1 MKDIAPKMLL
11 RLLVGVVVFF
21 AANFWYVSSGLYR
34 QERAKFSPMASKL
47 DSAFGNGDVVYLG
60 ESSNT
65 SFNPWTDTFGYSVSE
80 FLQMY
85 LPQNRV
91 RGVSHDGYHVG
102 LFSQMLGLMPEHWAL
117 RAPGFEE
124 FNRGDLD
131 AGGEKTALG
140 SLKYGVSKD
149 NWYKLND
156 GKPSRKTL
164 VITVNMRS
172 FGPSAMFNGNEASN
186 QQEAIFYSHRTA
198 LLNRVYVSL
207 HHYDNRDS
215 REMERAKTQWFRT
228 KDLRIG
234 SGAQR
239 SDSHRVSN
247 NSEGN
252 HYGQTH
258 KGDKWNGE
266 GCYNH
271 NTVKWWL
278 RDLQR
283 QFVPISGDADLARVM
298 PMAEAYLKEFAFL
311 LDEDNPRVQA
321 LDAIVSKCKQEQVN
335 VVFVLLMPNFDH
347 AHRLFGAELTQLMDY
362 NMDFLRKRF
371 AGWEKAYNK
380 GDFKVGYVD
389 VQRLYSDYRLGE
401 YKQGLSEDVGIGT
414 VGNPCFDWAGGQHY
428 TDQWYPTEHV
438 DAHIRRFIAQK
449 TAEKILAFQYRDRIQ
464 TGVTKPMV
472 PEIKPSVNNQPNWS
486 IKMPLADTCLQSWK
500 VFALKH
506 LRVRN

>member
-1 MKDIAPKMLL
+1 MAWMKDIAPKMLL

-102 LFSQMLGLMPEHWAL
+102 LFSQMLGLMPEHWADS
-117 RAPGFEE
+117 G
-124 FNRGDLD
+124 
-131 AGGEKTALG
+131 
-140 SLKYGVSKD
+140 
-149 NWYKLND
+149 
-156 GKPSRKTL
+156 RKTV

-228 KDLRIG
+228 RDLRL
-234 SGAQR
+234 
-239 SDSHRVSN
+239 D
-247 NSEGN
+247 NSTYGR
-252 HYGQTH
+252 HYGITH
-258 KGDKWNGE
+258 GDGGLKSDGE
-266 GCYNH
+266 VWYYH

-283 QFVPISGDADLARVM
+283 QYAPVSGDADLARVM

-311 LDEDNPRVQA
+311 LDEENPRVQA
-321 LDAIVSKCKQEQVN
+321 LDAIVAKCKQEQVN

-347 AHRLFGAELTQLMDY
+347 AHRLFGEELTQLMDY

-371 AGWEKAYNK
+371 DGWSERYKN

-389 VQRLYSDYRLGE
+389 VQRLYG
-401 YKQGLSEDVGIGT
+401 
-414 VGNPCFDWAGGQHY
+414 DWAGGQHY

-472 PEIKPSVNNQPNWS
+472 PVIKPGVNNQPNWS
-486 IKMPLADTCLQSWK
+486 IKMPMADTCLQSWK
-500 VFALKH
+500 VFAAKH
-506 LRVRN
+506 LRD

>member
-1 MKDIAPKMLL
+1 MMAWMKDIGLKMLL
-11 RLLVGVVVFF
+11 RLAVGIVVFF
-21 AANFWYVSSGLYR
+21 VANFCYVNSGLYLK
-34 QERAKFSPMASKL
+34 ERAKFSPVAAKL
-47 DSAFGNGDVVYLG
+47 DSAFLYGDVVYLG

-65 SFNPWTDTFGYSVSE
+65 SFNPWTDTLGYSVSE

-102 LFSQMLGLMPEHWAL
+102 LFSQMLALMPEHWAL

-124 FNRGDLD
+124 FDRGDLD

-140 SLKYGVSKD
+140 SVKYGVNID

-156 GKPSRKTL
+156 GNPARKTV

-186 QQEAIFYSHRTA
+186 QQEAIFYSHRMA
-198 LLNRVYVSL
+198 LLNRVFVSL

-228 KDLRIG
+228 KDLRLKG
-234 SGAQR
+234 GVGDHYFNTHA
-239 SDSHRVSN
+239 DGN
-247 NSEGN
+247 MKPEGEEW
-252 HYGQTH
+252 HY
-258 KGDKWNGE
+258 
-266 GCYNH
+266 H

-283 QFVPISGDADLARVM
+283 QFSPVSGDADLARVM

-311 LDEDNPRVQA
+311 LDEENPRVQA
-321 LDAIVSKCKQEQVN
+321 LDAIVEKCKREQVN
-335 VVFVLLMPNFDH
+335 VVFVLLMPNYDH
-347 AHRLFGAELTQLMDY
+347 ANRLFGEELTQLMDY

-371 AGWEKAYNK
+371 VGWEKEYK
-380 GDFKVGYVD
+380 QGDFKVGYVD
-389 VQRLYSDYRLGE
+389 VHRLYSDCRLGE
-401 YKQGLSEDVGIGT
+401 YKQGVSEDVGIGT
-414 VGNPCFDWAGGQHY
+414 VGNPFFDWAGGQHY

-449 TAEKILAFQYRDRIQ
+449 TAEKILEFQYRDRIQ

-472 PEIKPSVNNQPNWS
+472 PVIKPSVNNQPNWN

-500 VFALKH
+500 VFSDKH
-506 LRVRN
+506 LR

>member
-1 MKDIAPKMLL
+1 MMAWMKDIAPKVLL
-11 RLLVGVVVFF
+11 RLVVGAAVFF
-21 AANFWYVSSGLYR
+21 VANIWYVSSGLYKK
-34 QERAKFSPMASKL
+34 ERVKFSPVAGKL
-47 DSAFGNGDVVYLG
+47 DSAFLYGDVVYLG

-102 LFSQMLGLMPEHWAL
+102 LFSQMLGLMPGHWTDSA
-117 RAPGFEE
+117 
-124 FNRGDLD
+124 
-131 AGGEKTALG
+131 
-140 SLKYGVSKD
+140 
-149 NWYKLND
+149 
-156 GKPSRKTL
+156 RKTV

-198 LLNRVYVSL
+198 LLNRVFVSL
-207 HHYDNRDS
+207 HHYDSRDA

-228 KDLRIG
+228 KDLRL
-234 SGAQR
+234 
-239 SDSHRVSN
+239 D
-247 NSEGN
+247 NSTNGR
-252 HYGQTH
+252 HYGITH
-258 KGDKWNGE
+258 GDGGLKSDGE
-266 GCYNH
+266 VWYYH

-283 QFVPISGDADLARVM
+283 QFTPVSGDADLTRVM

-311 LDEDNPRVQA
+311 LDEENPRVQA
-321 LDAIVSKCKQEQVN
+321 LDAIVEKCKREQVN

-371 AGWEKAYNK
+371 AGWEKEYNK
-380 GDFKVGYVD
+380 GQFHVGYVD
-389 VQRLYSDYRLGE
+389 VQRLYSDCRLGE
-401 YKQGLSEDVGIGT
+401 YLQGVSEDVGIGT

-438 DAHIRRFIAQK
+438 DAHIRQFIAQK

-472 PEIKPSVNNQPNWS
+472 PEIKPSVNNLPNWN
-486 IKMPLADTCLQSWK
+486 IKMPLADTCLGAWQGFRS
-500 VFALKH
+500 KH
-506 LRVRN
+506 FR

>member
-1 MKDIAPKMLL
+1 MAWMKDIAPKMLL

-21 AANFWYVSSGLYR
+21 AANFWYVTSGLYKK
-34 QERAKFSPMASKL
+34 ERVKFSPVAGKL
-47 DSAFGNGDVVYLG
+47 DSAFLYGDVVYLG

-102 LFSQMLGLMPEHWAL
+102 LFSQMLGLMPEHWADS
-117 RAPGFEE
+117 GH
-124 FNRGDLD
+124 
-131 AGGEKTALG
+131 KT
-140 SLKYGVSKD
+140 V
-149 NWYKLND
+149 
-156 GKPSRKTL
+156 

-228 KDLRIG
+228 RDLRLG
-234 SGAQR
+234 GGAGQ
-239 SDSHRVSN
+239 
-247 NSEGN
+247 
-252 HYGQTH
+252 HYGSTH
-258 KGDKWNGE
+258 GDGGLKPEGE
-266 GCYNH
+266 VWYYH

-278 RDLQR
+278 WDLQR
-283 QFVPISGDADLARVM
+283 QFAPVSGDADLARVM

-311 LDEDNPRVQA
+311 LDEENPRVQA
-321 LDAIVSKCKQEQVN
+321 LDAIVEKCKREQVN
-335 VVFVLLMPNFDH
+335 VVFVLLMPNYDH
-347 AHRLFGAELTQLMDY
+347 ANRLFGAELTQLMDY

-371 AGWEKAYNK
+371 AGWEKEYNK

-389 VQRLYSDYRLGE
+389 VQRAYG
-401 YKQGLSEDVGIGT
+401 
-414 VGNPCFDWAGGQHY
+414 DWAGGKHY

-438 DAHIRRFIAQK
+438 DAHIRQFIAKK
-449 TAEKILAFQYRDRIQ
+449 TADKILEFQYRDRIQ

-486 IKMPLADTCLQSWK
+486 IKMPMADTCLATWNG
-500 VFALKH
+500 FRGKH
-506 LRVRN
+506 LRVF

>member
-1 MKDIAPKMLL
+1 MMAWMRDIAPKVLL
-11 RLLVGVVVFF
+11 RLAVGVLVFF
-21 AANFWYVSSGLYR
+21 VANIWYVSSGLR
-34 QERAKFSPMASKL
+34 NEERLKFSPVAGKL
-47 DSAFGNGDVVYLG
+47 DSAFLHGDVVYLG

-102 LFSQMLGLMPEHWAL
+102 LFSQMLGLMPEHWA
-117 RAPGFEE
+117 
-124 FNRGDLD
+124 D
-131 AGGEKTALG
+131 
-140 SLKYGVSKD
+140 S
-149 NWYKLND
+149 
-156 GKPSRKTL
+156 SRKTV

-186 QQEAIFYSHRTA
+186 QQEAIFYSHRMA
-198 LLNRVYVSL
+198 LLNRVFVSL
-207 HHYDNRDS
+207 HHYDSRDA

-228 KDLRIG
+228 KDLRLNG
-234 SGAQR
+234 GA
-239 SDSHRVSN
+239 
-247 NSEGN
+247 GN
-252 HYGQTH
+252 HYGNTH
-258 KGDKWNGE
+258 GDGRMVSKGE
-266 GCYNH
+266 EFFYH

-283 QFVPISGDADLARVM
+283 QYAPEFMKQKLGPVSGDADLARVM

-311 LDEDNPRVQA
+311 LDEENPRVQA

-347 AHRLFGAELTQLMDY
+347 AHRLFGEELTQLMDY

-371 AGWEKAYNK
+371 AGWSKQYNK
-380 GDFKVGYVD
+380 GEFHVEYVD
-389 VQRLYSDYRLGE
+389 VQRAYG
-401 YKQGLSEDVGIGT
+401 
-414 VGNPCFDWAGGQHY
+414 DWAGGQHY

-438 DAHIRRFIAQK
+438 DAHIRQFIAKK
-449 TAEKILAFQYRDRIQ
+449 TAEKILAFQYMDRIQ

-472 PEIKPSVNNQPNWS
+472 SEIKPSVNNLPNWS
-486 IKMPLADTCLQSWK
+486 IKMPMADTCLATWNG
-500 VFALKH
+500 FRGKH
-506 LRVRN
+506 LRVF

>member
-1 MKDIAPKMLL
+1 
-11 RLLVGVVVFF
+11 VGVVVFF

-102 LFSQMLGLMPEHWAL
+102 LFSQMLGLMPEHWADS
-117 RAPGFEE
+117 G
-124 FNRGDLD
+124 
-131 AGGEKTALG
+131 
-140 SLKYGVSKD
+140 
-149 NWYKLND
+149 
-156 GKPSRKTL
+156 RKTV

-228 KDLRIG
+228 RDLRL
-234 SGAQR
+234 
-239 SDSHRVSN
+239 D
-247 NSEGN
+247 NSTYGR
-252 HYGQTH
+252 HYGITH
-258 KGDKWNGE
+258 GDGGLKSDGE
-266 GCYNH
+266 VWYYH

-283 QFVPISGDADLARVM
+283 QYAPVSGDADLARVM

-311 LDEDNPRVQA
+311 LDEENPRVQA
-321 LDAIVSKCKQEQVN
+321 LDAIVAKCKQEQVN

-347 AHRLFGAELTQLMDY
+347 AHRLFGEELTQLMDY

-371 AGWEKAYNK
+371 DGWSERYKN

-389 VQRLYSDYRLGE
+389 VQRLYG
-401 YKQGLSEDVGIGT
+401 
-414 VGNPCFDWAGGQHY
+414 DWAGGQHY

-472 PEIKPSVNNQPNWS
+472 PVIKPGVNNQPNWS
-486 IKMPLADTCLQSWK
+486 IKMPMADTCLQSWK
-500 VFALKH
+500 VFAAKH
-506 LRVRN
+506 LRD

>member
-1 MKDIAPKMLL
+1 MMAWMKDIAPKVLL
-11 RLLVGVVVFF
+11 RLAVGVLVFF
-21 AANFWYVSSGLYR
+21 VANYGYVSSGLYKK
-34 QERAKFSPMASKL
+34 ERVKFSPVAGKL
-47 DSAFGNGDVVYLG
+47 DSAFLYGDVVYLG

-102 LFSQMLGLMPEHWAL
+102 LFSQMLGLMPEHWTDSA
-117 RAPGFEE
+117 
-124 FNRGDLD
+124 
-131 AGGEKTALG
+131 
-140 SLKYGVSKD
+140 
-149 NWYKLND
+149 
-156 GKPSRKTL
+156 RKTV

-198 LLNRVYVSL
+198 LLKRVFVSL
-207 HHYDNRDS
+207 HHYDSRDA

-228 KDLRIG
+228 KDLRLNG
-234 SGAQR
+234 GA
-239 SDSHRVSN
+239 
-247 NSEGN
+247 GN
-252 HYGQTH
+252 HYGNTH
-258 KGDKWNGE
+258 GDGGMVSKGE
-266 GCYNH
+266 EFFYH
-271 NTVKWWL
+271 STVKWWL

-283 QFVPISGDADLARVM
+283 QYAPVSGDADLARVM

-311 LDEDNPRVQA
+311 LDEENPRVRA
-321 LDAIVSKCKQEQVN
+321 LDAIVSKCKREQVN
-335 VVFVLLMPNFDH
+335 VVFVLLMPNYDH
-347 AHRLFGAELTQLMDY
+347 ANRLFGEELTQLMDY
-362 NMDFLRKRF
+362 NMDFLRNRF
-371 AGWEKAYNK
+371 AGWEKEYNK

-389 VQRLYSDYRLGE
+389 VQRMYSDCRLGE
-401 YKQGLSEDVGIGT
+401 YLQGVSEDVGIGT

-438 DAHIRRFIAQK
+438 DAHIRQFIAKK
-449 TAEKILAFQYRDRIQ
+449 TAEKILEFQYRDRIQ

-472 PEIKPSVNNQPNWS
+472 PEIKPSVNNQPNWN

-500 VFALKH
+500 DFATKH
-506 LRVRN
+506 LR

>member
-1 MKDIAPKMLL
+1 MDLGWCGESPVCIFSVLMMAWMRDIAPKVLL
-11 RLLVGVVVFF
+11 RLAVGVLVFF
-21 AANFWYVSSGLYR
+21 VANIWYVSSGLR
-34 QERAKFSPMASKL
+34 NEERLKFSPVAGKL
-47 DSAFGNGDVVYLG
+47 DSAFLHGDVVYLG

-102 LFSQMLGLMPEHWAL
+102 LFSQMLGLMPEHWA
-117 RAPGFEE
+117 
-124 FNRGDLD
+124 D
-131 AGGEKTALG
+131 
-140 SLKYGVSKD
+140 S
-149 NWYKLND
+149 
-156 GKPSRKTL
+156 SRKTV

-186 QQEAIFYSHRTA
+186 QQEAIFYSHRMA
-198 LLNRVYVSL
+198 LLNRVFVSL
-207 HHYDNRDS
+207 HHYDSRDA

-228 KDLRIG
+228 KDLRLNG
-234 SGAQR
+234 GA
-239 SDSHRVSN
+239 
-247 NSEGN
+247 GN
-252 HYGQTH
+252 HYGNTH
-258 KGDKWNGE
+258 GDGRMVSKGE
-266 GCYNH
+266 EFFYH

-283 QFVPISGDADLARVM
+283 QYAPEFMKQKLGPVSGDADLARVM

-311 LDEDNPRVQA
+311 LDEENPRVQA

-347 AHRLFGAELTQLMDY
+347 AHRLFGEELTQLMDY

-371 AGWEKAYNK
+371 AGWSKQYNK
-380 GDFKVGYVD
+380 GEFHVEYVD
-389 VQRLYSDYRLGE
+389 VQRAYG
-401 YKQGLSEDVGIGT
+401 
-414 VGNPCFDWAGGQHY
+414 DWAGGQHY

-438 DAHIRRFIAQK
+438 DAHIRQFIAKK
-449 TAEKILAFQYRDRIQ
+449 TAEKILAFQYMDRIQ

-472 PEIKPSVNNQPNWS
+472 SEIKPSVNNLPNWS
-486 IKMPLADTCLQSWK
+486 IKMPMADTCLATWNG
-500 VFALKH
+500 FRGKH
-506 LRVRN
+506 LRVF

>member
-1 MKDIAPKMLL
+1 
-11 RLLVGVVVFF
+11 
-21 AANFWYVSSGLYR
+21 
-34 QERAKFSPMASKL
+34 MASKL

-102 LFSQMLGLMPEHWAL
+102 LFSQMLGLMPEHWADS
-117 RAPGFEE
+117 G
-124 FNRGDLD
+124 
-131 AGGEKTALG
+131 
-140 SLKYGVSKD
+140 
-149 NWYKLND
+149 
-156 GKPSRKTL
+156 RKTV

-228 KDLRIG
+228 RDLRIG
-234 SGAQR
+234 GGAGQ
-239 SDSHRVSN
+239 
-247 NSEGN
+247 
-252 HYGQTH
+252 HYGSTH
-258 KGDKWNGE
+258 GGRGLESAGEKWF
-266 GCYNH
+266 YH

-283 QFVPISGDADLARVM
+283 QYAPVSGEADLARVM

-311 LDEDNPRVQA
+311 LDEENPRVQA
-321 LDAIVSKCKQEQVN
+321 LDAIVAKCKQEQVN

-347 AHRLFGAELTQLMDY
+347 AHRLFGAELTQLMDC

-371 AGWEKAYNK
+371 AGWEKEYNK

-389 VQRLYSDYRLGE
+389 VPRAYG
-401 YKQGLSEDVGIGT
+401 
-414 VGNPCFDWAGGQHY
+414 DWAGGQHY

-438 DAHIRRFIAQK
+438 DAHIRQFIAKK
-449 TAEKILAFQYRDRIQ
+449 TAEKILEFQDRDRIQ

-472 PEIKPSVNNQPNWS
+472 SEIKPSVNNQPNWN
-486 IKMPLADTCLQSWK
+486 IKMPLADTSLQSWK
-500 VFALKH
+500 DFATKH
-506 LRVRN
+506 LR

>member
-1 MKDIAPKMLL
+1 MAWMKDIAPKLLL

-21 AANFWYVSSGLYR
+21 AANAWYVSSGLYG
-34 QERAKFSPMASKL
+34 QERAKFSPMAAKL
-47 DSAFGNGDVVYLG
+47 DSAFSTGDVVYLG

-102 LFSQMLGLMPEHWAL
+102 LFSQMLGLMPEHWADT
-117 RAPGFEE
+117 G
-124 FNRGDLD
+124 
-131 AGGEKTALG
+131 
-140 SLKYGVSKD
+140 
-149 NWYKLND
+149 
-156 GKPSRKTL
+156 RKTV

-186 QQEAIFYSHRTA
+186 QQEAIFYSRRLA

-228 KDLRIG
+228 KDLRLQG
-234 SGAQR
+234 GVGQ
-239 SDSHRVSN
+239 
-247 NSEGN
+247 
-252 HYGQTH
+252 HYGSTH
-258 KGDKWNGE
+258 GGPGLISDGE
-266 GCYNH
+266 EWFYH

-283 QFVPISGDADLARVM
+283 QFAPVSGEADLARVM

-311 LDEDNPRVQA
+311 LDEENPRVKA
-321 LDAIVSKCKQEQVN
+321 LDAIVEKCKREDVN

-347 AHRLFGAELTQLMDY
+347 AHRLFGKELTQLMDY
-362 NMDFLRKRF
+362 NMNFLRKRF
-371 AGWEKAYNK
+371 GGWSERYKN
-380 GDFKVGYVD
+380 GNFKVGYVD
-389 VQRLYSDYRLGE
+389 VQRLYSEHGLGVYR
-401 YKQGLSEDVGIGT
+401 QGLSEDVGIGT
-414 VGNPCFDWAGGQHY
+414 EGNPCFDWAGGYHY

-472 PEIKPSVNNQPNWS
+472 AEIKPGVNNQPNWS
-486 IKMPLADTCLQSWK
+486 IKMPLADTCLRSWN
-500 VFALKH
+500 VFAAKH
-506 LRVRN
+506 LR

>member
-1 MKDIAPKMLL
+1 MMAWIKDIAPKVLL
-11 RLLVGVVVFF
+11 RLAVGVFVFF
-21 AANFWYVSSGLYR
+21 VANWWYWSSGLR
-34 QERAKFSPMASKL
+34 NKERLKFSQVAGKL
-47 DSAFGNGDVVYLG
+47 DSAFLHGDVVYLG

-124 FNRGDLD
+124 FDRGDLD

-140 SLKYGVSKD
+140 SVKYGVSKD

-156 GKPSRKTL
+156 SNSLRKTV

-186 QQEAIFYSHRTA
+186 QQEAIFYSNRMA
-198 LLNRVYVSL
+198 LLNRVFVSL

-228 KDLRIG
+228 KDLRL
-234 SGAQR
+234 
-239 SDSHRVSN
+239 D
-247 NSEGN
+247 NSTNGR
-252 HYGQTH
+252 HYGITH
-258 KGDKWNGE
+258 GDLVSKGE
-266 GCYNH
+266 ECYRH

-283 QFVPISGDADLARVM
+283 QFAPVSGDADLARVM

-311 LDEDNPRVQA
+311 LDEENPRVQA

-335 VVFVLLMPNFDH
+335 VVFVLLIPNYDH
-347 AHRLFGAELTQLMDY
+347 ANRLFGAELTQLMDY

-371 AGWEKAYNK
+371 TGWEKEYK
-380 GDFKVGYVD
+380 QGDFKVGYVD
-389 VQRLYSDYRLGE
+389 VPRAYE
-401 YKQGLSEDVGIGT
+401 A
-414 VGNPCFDWAGGQHY
+414 WAGGEHY

-438 DAHIRRFIAQK
+438 DAHIRQFIAKK
-449 TAEKILAFQYRDRIQ
+449 TAEKILAFQYIDRIQ

-472 PEIKPSVNNQPNWS
+472 QEIKPSVNNLPNWS
-486 IKMPLADTCLQSWK
+486 IQMPLADTCLATWNGFR
-500 VFALKH
+500 VKH
-506 LRVRN
+506 LRVR

>member
-1 MKDIAPKMLL
+1 MMAWMKDIAPKMLL

-21 AANFWYVSSGLYR
+21 AANFWYVSSGLYKK
-34 QERAKFSPMASKL
+34 ERLKFSPMAAKL
-47 DSAFGNGDVVYLG
+47 DSAFVYGDVVYLG

-102 LFSQMLGLMPEHWAL
+102 LFSQMLGLMPEHWADS
-117 RAPGFEE
+117 G
-124 FNRGDLD
+124 
-131 AGGEKTALG
+131 
-140 SLKYGVSKD
+140 
-149 NWYKLND
+149 
-156 GKPSRKTL
+156 RKTV

-186 QQEAIFYSHRTA
+186 QQEGIFYTRRMA

-207 HHYDNRDS
+207 HHYDSRDA

-228 KDLRIG
+228 KDLRLNG
-234 SGAQR
+234 GT
-239 SDSHRVSN
+239 
-247 NSEGN
+247 GN
-252 HYGQTH
+252 HYGNTH
-258 KGDKWNGE
+258 GDLVSKGE
-266 GCYNH
+266 ECYRH

-283 QFVPISGDADLARVM
+283 QFAPVSGDADLARVM

-311 LDEDNPRVQA
+311 LDEENPRVQA
-321 LDAIVSKCKQEQVN
+321 LDAIVAKCKQEQVN
-335 VVFVLLMPNFDH
+335 VLFVLLIPNYDH
-347 AHRLFGAELTQLMDY
+347 AHRLFGQELTQLMDY
-362 NMDFLRKRF
+362 NMNFLRKRF
-371 AGWEKAYNK
+371 AGWEKEYK
-380 GDFKVGYVD
+380 QGDFKVGYVD
-389 VQRLYSDYRLGE
+389 VQRLYSDCRLGE
-401 YKQGLSEDVGIGT
+401 YLQGVSEDVGIGT
-414 VGNPCFDWAGGQHY
+414 VGNPCFDWASGQHY

-438 DAHIRRFIAQK
+438 DAHIRQFIAQK
-449 TAEKILAFQYRDRIQ
+449 TAEKILEFQYKDRIQ

-472 PEIKPSVNNQPNWS
+472 PEIKPSVNNLPNWN

-500 VFALKH
+500 DFATKH
-506 LRVRN
+506 LR

>member
-1 MKDIAPKMLL
+1 MMAWMKDIAPKVLL
-11 RLLVGVVVFF
+11 RLAVGAAVFF
-21 AANFWYVSSGLYR
+21 VANIWYVSSGLR
-34 QERAKFSPMASKL
+34 NEERLKFSPVAGKL
-47 DSAFGNGDVVYLG
+47 DSAFLYGDVVYLG

-102 LFSQMLGLMPEHWAL
+102 LFSQMLGLMPEHWADS
-117 RAPGFEE
+117 G
-124 FNRGDLD
+124 
-131 AGGEKTALG
+131 
-140 SLKYGVSKD
+140 
-149 NWYKLND
+149 
-156 GKPSRKTL
+156 RKTV

-186 QQEAIFYSHRTA
+186 QQEAIFYSHRMA

-207 HHYDNRDS
+207 HHYDSRDS

-228 KDLRIG
+228 RDLRL
-234 SGAQR
+234 
-239 SDSHRVSN
+239 D
-247 NSEGN
+247 NSTNGR
-252 HYGQTH
+252 HYGITH
-258 KGDKWNGE
+258 GDGGLKSDGE
-266 GCYNH
+266 VWYYH

-283 QFVPISGDADLARVM
+283 QYAPVSGDADLTRVM

-311 LDEDNPRVQA
+311 LDEENPRVQA
-321 LDAIVSKCKQEQVN
+321 LDAIVEKCKREQVN

-371 AGWEKAYNK
+371 AGWEKEYK
-380 GDFKVGYVD
+380 QGDFKVGYVD
-389 VQRLYSDYRLGE
+389 VQRAYGD
-401 YKQGLSEDVGIGT
+401 
-414 VGNPCFDWAGGQHY
+414 CAGGQHY

-438 DAHIRRFIAQK
+438 DAHIRQFIAKK
-449 TAEKILAFQYRDRIQ
+449 TAEKILEFQYRDRIQ

-472 PEIKPSVNNQPNWS
+472 PEIKPSVNNLPNWN
-486 IKMPLADTCLQSWK
+486 IKMPLADTCLGAWQGFRS
-500 VFALKH
+500 KH
-506 LRVRN
+506 FR

>member
-1 MKDIAPKMLL
+1 MAWMKDIAPKMML
-11 RLLVGVVVFF
+11 RLLVAVGVFF
-21 AANFWYVSSGLYR
+21 AANFWYVNSGLYR
-34 QERAKFSPMASKL
+34 QERAKFSPMAAKL
-47 DSAFGNGDVVYLG
+47 DTAFLNGDVVYLG

-102 LFSQMLGLMPEHWAL
+102 LFSQMLGLMPEHWS
-117 RAPGFEE
+117 
-124 FNRGDLD
+124 NRGVDPLD
-131 AGGEKTALG
+131 SFAAKKT
-140 SLKYGVSKD
+140 V
-149 NWYKLND
+149 
-156 GKPSRKTL
+156 

-186 QQEAIFYSHRTA
+186 QQEAIFYTRRLA
-198 LLNRVYVSL
+198 LLNRVFVSL

-228 KDLRIG
+228 KDLRLQG
-234 SGAQR
+234 GVGQ
-239 SDSHRVSN
+239 
-247 NSEGN
+247 
-252 HYGQTH
+252 HYGSTH
-258 KGDKWNGE
+258 GGPGLQSGGE
-266 GCYNH
+266 QWFYH
-271 NTVKWWL
+271 KTVKWWL

-283 QFVPISGDADLARVM
+283 QFAPVSGDADLARVM

-311 LDEDNPRVQA
+311 TDEENPRVKA
-321 LDAIVSKCKQEQVN
+321 LDAIVEKCKREEVN

-347 AHRLFGAELTQLMDY
+347 ANRLFGKELTLLMDE

-371 AGWEKAYNK
+371 EGWSERYKTGN
-380 GDFKVGYVD
+380 FKVGYVD
-389 VQRLYSDYRLGE
+389 VQRAYFDWRVGE
-401 YKQGLSEDVGIGT
+401 YLGDTAGDGEDCHPECGVQST
-414 VGNPCFDWAGGQHY
+414 PEFMNFDWASGHHY

-449 TAEKILAFQYRDRIQ
+449 TAEKILEFQYRDRIQ

-472 PEIKPSVNNQPNWS
+472 PVIRPQANNQPNWS
-486 IKMPLADTCLQSWK
+486 IKMPVADTCLRSWK
-500 VFALKH
+500 VFADKH
-506 LRVRN
+506 LR

>member
-1 MKDIAPKMLL
+1 MAWMKDIAPKMLL

-47 DSAFGNGDVVYLG
+47 DSAFGYGDVVYLG

-102 LFSQMLGLMPEHWAL
+102 LFSQMLGLMPEHWADS
-117 RAPGFEE
+117 G
-124 FNRGDLD
+124 
-131 AGGEKTALG
+131 
-140 SLKYGVSKD
+140 
-149 NWYKLND
+149 
-156 GKPSRKTL
+156 RKTV

-228 KDLRIG
+228 RDLRL
-234 SGAQR
+234 
-239 SDSHRVSN
+239 D
-247 NSEGN
+247 NSTYGR
-252 HYGQTH
+252 HYGITH
-258 KGDKWNGE
+258 GDLVSKGE
-266 GCYNH
+266 ECYRH

-283 QFVPISGDADLARVM
+283 QFAPVSGDANLARVM

-311 LDEDNPRVQA
+311 LDEENPRVQA
-321 LDAIVSKCKQEQVN
+321 LDAIVAKCKQEQVN
-335 VVFVLLMPNFDH
+335 VLFVLLIPNYDH
-347 AHRLFGAELTQLMDY
+347 ANRLFGAELTQLMDY
-362 NMDFLRKRF
+362 NMDFLRKRLE
-371 AGWEKAYNK
+371 GWEKEYNK

-389 VQRLYSDYRLGE
+389 VQRAYG
-401 YKQGLSEDVGIGT
+401 
-414 VGNPCFDWAGGQHY
+414 DWAGGKHY

-438 DAHIRRFIAQK
+438 DAHIRQFIAQK
-449 TAEKILAFQYRDRIQ
+449 TAEKILEFQYRDRIQ

-472 PEIKPSVNNQPNWS
+472 SEIKPSVNNQPNWN

-500 VFALKH
+500 DFATKH
-506 LRVRN
+506 LR

>member
-1 MKDIAPKMLL
+1 MMAWMKDIAPKVLL
-11 RLLVGVVVFF
+11 RLAVGAAVFF
-21 AANFWYVSSGLYR
+21 VANIWYVSSGLYKK
-34 QERAKFSPMASKL
+34 ERVKFSPVAGKL
-47 DSAFGNGDVVYLG
+47 DSAFLYGDVVYLG

-102 LFSQMLGLMPEHWAL
+102 LFSQMLGLMPEHWA
-117 RAPGFEE
+117 
-124 FNRGDLD
+124 D
-131 AGGEKTALG
+131 
-140 SLKYGVSKD
+140 S
-149 NWYKLND
+149 
-156 GKPSRKTL
+156 SRKTV

-198 LLNRVYVSL
+198 LLNRVFVSL

-228 KDLRIG
+228 KDLRL
-234 SGAQR
+234 
-239 SDSHRVSN
+239 D
-247 NSEGN
+247 NSTNGR
-252 HYGQTH
+252 HYGITH
-258 KGDKWNGE
+258 GDLVSKGE
-266 GCYNH
+266 ECYRH

-283 QFVPISGDADLARVM
+283 QYAPVSGDADLARVM

-311 LDEDNPRVQA
+311 LDEENPRVQA
-321 LDAIVSKCKQEQVN
+321 LDAIVAKCKQEQVN
-335 VVFVLLMPNFDH
+335 VVFVLLIPNFDH

-371 AGWEKAYNK
+371 AGWEKEYNK

-389 VQRLYSDYRLGE
+389 VQRMYSDCRLGE
-401 YKQGLSEDVGIGT
+401 YLQGVSEDVGIGT

-449 TAEKILAFQYRDRIQ
+449 TAEKILEFQYRDRIQ

-472 PEIKPSVNNQPNWS
+472 PVIKPSVNNQPNWN

-500 VFALKH
+500 DFATKH
-506 LRVRN
+506 LR

>member
-34 QERAKFSPMASKL
+34 QERAKFSPMAAKL
-47 DSAFGNGDVVYLG
+47 DSAFLHGDVVYLG

-149 NWYKLND
+149 HWYKLND
-156 GKPSRKTL
+156 GKPSRKTV

-186 QQEAIFYSHRTA
+186 QQEAIFYTHRTA

-228 KDLRIG
+228 KDLRIQG
-234 SGAQR
+234 GAGQ
-239 SDSHRVSN
+239 
-247 NSEGN
+247 
-252 HYGQTH
+252 HYGSTH
-258 KGDKWNGE
+258 GGPGLQAAGE
-266 GCYNH
+266 EWFYH

-283 QFVPISGDADLARVM
+283 QFAPVSGEADLARVM

-311 LDEDNPRVQA
+311 LDEENPRVKA
-321 LDAIVSKCKQEQVN
+321 LDAIVEKCKREAVN
-335 VVFVLLMPNFDH
+335 VIFVLLMPNFDH
-347 AHRLFGAELTQLMDY
+347 ANRLFGKELTLLMDE

-371 AGWEKAYNK
+371 EGWSERYKSGN
-380 GDFKVGYVD
+380 FKVGYVD
-389 VQRLYSDYRLGE
+389 VQRAYFDWRVGE
-401 YKQGLSEDVGIGT
+401 YLGDTSGNGEDCHPECGLQSMPEFM
-414 VGNPCFDWAGGQHY
+414 NFDWASGHHY

-449 TAEKILAFQYRDRIQ
+449 TAEKILEFQYRDRIQ

-472 PEIKPSVNNQPNWS
+472 PVIRPQSNNQPNWS
-486 IKMPLADTCLQSWK
+486 IKMPLADTCLRSWK
-500 VFALKH
+500 VFAAKH
-506 LRVRN
+506 LR

>member
-1 MKDIAPKMLL
+1 
-11 RLLVGVVVFF
+11 VFF
-21 AANFWYVSSGLYR
+21 VANIWYVSSGLR
-34 QERAKFSPMASKL
+34 NEERLKFSPVAGKL
-47 DSAFGNGDVVYLG
+47 DSAFLHGDVVYLG

-102 LFSQMLGLMPEHWAL
+102 LFSQMLGLMPAHWA
-117 RAPGFEE
+117 
-124 FNRGDLD
+124 D
-131 AGGEKTALG
+131 
-140 SLKYGVSKD
+140 S
-149 NWYKLND
+149 
-156 GKPSRKTL
+156 SRKTV

-186 QQEAIFYSHRTA
+186 QQEAIFYSHRMA
-198 LLNRVYVSL
+198 LLNRVFVSL
-207 HHYDNRDS
+207 HHYDSRDA

-228 KDLRIG
+228 KDLRLNG
-234 SGAQR
+234 GA
-239 SDSHRVSN
+239 
-247 NSEGN
+247 GY
-252 HYGQTH
+252 HYGNTH
-258 KGDKWNGE
+258 GDGRMVSKGE
-266 GCYNH
+266 EFFYH

-283 QFVPISGDADLARVM
+283 QFAPVSGDVDLARVM

-311 LDEDNPRVQA
+311 LDEENPRVQA
-321 LDAIVSKCKQEQVN
+321 LDAIVEKCKREQVN
-335 VVFVLLMPNFDH
+335 VVFVLLMPNYDH
-347 AHRLFGAELTQLMDY
+347 ANRLFGEELTQLMDY

-371 AGWEKAYNK
+371 AGWEKEYNK
-380 GDFKVGYVD
+380 GDFKVGYVN

-438 DAHIRRFIAQK
+438 DAHIRQFIAKK
-449 TAEKILAFQYRDRIQ
+449 TADKILEFQYRDRIQ

-472 PEIKPSVNNQPNWS
+472 PEIKPGVNNQPNWS
-486 IKMPLADTCLQSWK
+486 IRMPMADTCLQSWK
-500 VFALKH
+500 VFAAKH
-506 LRVRN
+506 LLK

>member
-1 MKDIAPKMLL
+1 MAWMKDIAPKMLL

-102 LFSQMLGLMPEHWAL
+102 LFSQMLGLMPEHWADS
-117 RAPGFEE
+117 G
-124 FNRGDLD
+124 
-131 AGGEKTALG
+131 
-140 SLKYGVSKD
+140 
-149 NWYKLND
+149 
-156 GKPSRKTL
+156 RKTV

-228 KDLRIG
+228 RDLRIG
-234 SGAQR
+234 AGAGQ
-239 SDSHRVSN
+239 
-247 NSEGN
+247 
-252 HYGQTH
+252 HYGSTH
-258 KGDKWNGE
+258 GGRGLESAGEKWF
-266 GCYNH
+266 YH

-283 QFVPISGDADLARVM
+283 QYAPVSGDADLDRVM

-311 LDEDNPRVQA
+311 LDEENPRVQA
-321 LDAIVSKCKQEQVN
+321 LDAIVAKCKQEQVN

-347 AHRLFGAELTQLMDY
+347 ANRLFGEELTQLMDY

-371 AGWEKAYNK
+371 AGWEKEYNK

-389 VQRLYSDYRLGE
+389 VQRLYG
-401 YKQGLSEDVGIGT
+401 
-414 VGNPCFDWAGGQHY
+414 DWAGGQHY

-438 DAHIRRFIAQK
+438 DAHVRRFIAQK
-449 TAEKILAFQYRDRIQ
+449 TAEKILAFQYRNRIQ

-472 PEIKPSVNNQPNWS
+472 PVIKPSINNQPNWN

-500 VFALKH
+500 VFAAKH
-506 LRVRN
+506 LRD